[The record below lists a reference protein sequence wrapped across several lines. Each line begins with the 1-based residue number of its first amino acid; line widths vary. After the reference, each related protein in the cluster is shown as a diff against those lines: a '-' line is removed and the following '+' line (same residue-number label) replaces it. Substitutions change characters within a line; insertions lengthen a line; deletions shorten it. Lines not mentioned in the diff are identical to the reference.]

1 MTMMNGRWIGAAV
14 AAAALI
20 ASAAPAQAQMA
31 VVDVRAVAQALQTAR
46 NTLAQLQ
53 EAQRLYQSMNSLS
66 NIRGVANLLDR
77 PILREALPE
86 GMNNSLDLL
95 SSDLRDL
102 GAIGSRAEAILASG
116 DYSLSGLDQS
126 LGDAQG
132 ILRATSQ
139 AAARD
144 RAISEH
150 MLEATQ
156 ASGDG
161 LGQLSDGLARAT
173 TMRAATDIGAR
184 AGIENAAINN
194 RMLQIMAADR
204 ARAADRSL
212 RSAADYAETQR
223 KNVANREADRRP
235 TFQGQ

>member
-1 MTMMNGRWIGAAV
+1 
-14 AAAALI
+14 
-20 ASAAPAQAQMA
+20 MA

-77 PILREALPE
+77 PILRDALP
-86 GMNNSLDLL
+86 GGVNNSLDLL

-102 GAIGSRAEAILASG
+102 GAIGTRAEAILAHG

-139 AAARD
+139 R
-144 RAISEH
+144 SE
-150 MLEATQ
+150 ERRVGKECGSTV
-156 ASGDG
+156 
-161 LGQLSDGLARAT
+161 
-173 TMRAATDIGAR
+173 
-184 AGIENAAINN
+184 
-194 RMLQIMAADR
+194 
-204 ARAADRSL
+204 RS
-212 RSAADYAETQR
+212 RWSPYH
-223 KNVANREADRRP
+223 
-235 TFQGQ
+235 